1 VLLCVVVG
9 TAPALNNL
17 SLKLNGLGFYQVVKL
32 LVTPCIVAMEWS
44 LYGARMSTSRAL
56 SLGLVCCGVCVA
68 CVNDLAVSPAGCV
81 AAALW
86 VPVAAVYKVLWSR
99 VAKEGEWNTLSLMQR
114 VLPGST
120 CVMLLLVPL
129 IDPPGLFAFEWSLSR
144 LGLLMLSGVVA
155 FFVNWSGF
163 LIMGACSAL
172 THTILGQLKAC
183 VIIIGGWLLFDQ
195 PYPAKSVAGAAV
207 AICAMVWYTKAN
219 LDEQTEQRA
228 GRLSSLR
235 NLDSDEESAACNSKP
250 KLSPP
255 PSREPSRATVSE
267 SEHAPLVPGGRQSAT

>member
-1 VLLCVVVG
+1 MLLDSTLYLAFNFVASVAVIFTNKLIFSSVKFKFTTILTVFHYAVNVAGLEVLAALQLFERRRSPLDKRLVLLCVVVG

-120 CVMLLLVPL
+120 CVMLLLVNRTTSTRPTK
-129 IDPPGLFAFEWSLSR
+129 PPAQVAACRRAFS
-144 LGLLMLSGVVA
+144 
-155 FFVNWSGF
+155 
-163 LIMGACSAL
+163 
-172 THTILGQLKAC
+172 
-183 VIIIGGWLLFDQ
+183 
-195 PYPAKSVAGAAV
+195 
-207 AICAMVWYTKAN
+207 
-219 LDEQTEQRA
+219 RA
-228 GRLSSLR
+228 GTAASRA
-235 NLDSDEESAACNSKP
+235 AACRG
-250 KLSPP
+250 L
-255 PSREPSRATVSE
+255 
-267 SEHAPLVPGGRQSAT
+267 